1 MIVNGS
7 YAKPGQFP
15 WMVFLIVHSR
25 EGKRFGCGG
34 TILTQRHILTAAHC
48 MYPDG
53 TVAVGAEAYYG
64 NIDKRRSKM
73 LQVIKLI
80 RHPKYND
87 KSLSHDIAVFVVKKP
102 FEYGP
107 NARPICIPTAPVNI
121 TGTDNIL
128 AGWGLIREGGPG
140 TNYLKYTTVTVQPN
154 HMCGATFRGYD
165 SRVMYCAYKTA
176 TDSCQGDSGGPGMYR
191 VSGGHRYVQVG
202 IVSYGHGCARENV
215 PGVYTRVDVFAPW
228 LNKVRADG
236 LQINGPECGM
246 STHGMIVNGTAAEA
260 NRFPWMVYLQM
271 IRTNNGRSACGG
283 SILTKRHILT
293 AAHCTLDPYGQPFK
307 RINAYYGNND
317 WKRGK
322 SLLVIKIFRH
332 HKYTSTKHAN
342 DIAVLQVEKPF
353 QYGNN
358 ARPDM
363 HPCSTNEHL
372 RYGNRS
378 RWMGKTQ
385 GRRTYHESSPIYDRQ
400 GSTE

>member
-1 MIVNGS
+1 
-7 YAKPGQFP
+7 
-15 WMVFLIVHSR
+15 MVFLIVHSR

-121 TGTDNIL
+121 TGTDNIV

-228 LNKVRADG
+228 LNKV
-236 LQINGPECGM
+236 
-246 STHGMIVNGTAAEA
+246 V
-260 NRFPWMVYLQM
+260 
-271 IRTNNGRSACGG
+271 G
-283 SILTKRHILT
+283 S
-293 AAHCTLDPYGQPFK
+293 
-307 RINAYYGNND
+307 
-317 WKRGK
+317 
-322 SLLVIKIFRH
+322 
-332 HKYTSTKHAN
+332 
-342 DIAVLQVEKPF
+342 
-353 QYGNN
+353 
-358 ARPDM
+358 
-363 HPCSTNEHL
+363 
-372 RYGNRS
+372 
-378 RWMGKTQ
+378 
-385 GRRTYHESSPIYDRQ
+385 YDRAYTNAVPMPL
-400 GSTE
+400 GLSTVSQPPPLIQFL